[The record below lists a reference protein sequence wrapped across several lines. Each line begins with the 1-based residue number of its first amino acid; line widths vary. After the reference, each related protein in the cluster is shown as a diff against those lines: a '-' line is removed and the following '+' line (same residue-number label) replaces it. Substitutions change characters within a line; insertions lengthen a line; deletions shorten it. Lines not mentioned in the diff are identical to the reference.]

1 MKKIKI
7 VFMGTS
13 EFSVPTL
20 KLLNENCDVSLVV
33 TQPDR
38 VNRRGNKVTFNP
50 VKEYSIENKIEVYQ
64 PENVN
69 IIEAVDKIKSHNPD
83 YIVVVA
89 YGQIIKKDILE
100 IPKRNIVNVHAS
112 LLPKYR
118 GAAPIHRAIMD
129 REENTGISIMKVGPG
144 LDKGEVYLTKE
155 TEISNKK
162 LPELHDEL
170 SILGGE
176 LLLRYILEDFEKEI
190 EGKPQDDSLATYAE
204 KVNRE
209 DGYLDFQNVNKEIG
223 KINGLYPRPGASINY
238 FGERVKVLEGEVF
251 SFERNPSK
259 EISEILNVDE
269 RGIFV
274 NCKDGIL
281 LIKEIQFPGKKPMTV
296 EDYLKGNSIKI
307 TKLR

>member
-7 VFMGTS
+7 VFMGTP
-13 EFSVPTL
+13 EFAVPTL
-20 KLLNENCDVSLVV
+20 KLLNENCDVSLVI

-38 VNRRGNKVTFNP
+38 VNRRGNKVTFSP
-50 VKEYSIENKIEVYQ
+50 VKKFSLENEIEIYQ
-64 PENVN
+64 PDNVN
-69 IIEAVDKIKSHNPD
+69 MVETVDKIKSHNPD

-129 REENTGISIMKVGPG
+129 REDKTGISIMKVGPG

-155 TEISNKK
+155 TEISDKK

-170 SILGGE
+170 SSLGGE
-176 LLLRYILEDFEKEI
+176 LLLKYVLEDFEKEI
-190 EGKPQDDSLATYAE
+190 KGIPQNDSLATYAE

-209 DGYLDFQNVNKEIG
+209 DGYLDFKNIDKEIG

-238 FGERVKVLEGEVF
+238 FGERVKVLDGEVF
-251 SFERNPSK
+251 SYENNPSK
-259 EISEILNVDE
+259 EISEILNVDK

-274 NCKDGIL
+274 NCNDGII

-296 EDYLKGNSIKI
+296 EDYLKGNSINI
-307 TKLR
+307 TRLR